1 LYSASID
8 AMVILIVAVNE
19 KITMYS
25 ATIVKTSV
33 YSASTVIMIGMIIA
47 MLVLWY
53 KIEFLS
59 VLLEPTVV
67 TIYS

>member
-33 YSASTVIMIGMIIA
+33 YSASTVIMIVMIIA
-47 MLVLWY
+47 MLVL
-53 KIEFLS
+53 
-59 VLLEPTVV
+59 
-67 TIYS
+67 